1 MFELGQGSNRCNQ
14 RYTFFDQSY
23 KKNNS
28 RRRYSNT
35 RGRFYEVNFHR
46 FLIFSCCNT
55 SKFFFLNDNNF
66 NSFKSTLCRCGHI
79 SEVKQFNAW
88 LGTLPHKHKIVIAGN
103 HELSFDETFTTK
115 GDMDVTKDIG
125 HRTSHTG
132 DSIGRSSRY
141 TIRFHCISLY
151 LQ

>member
-1 MFELGQGSNRCNQ
+1 MVTHL
-14 RYTFFDQSY
+14 
-23 KKNNS
+23 
-28 RRRYSNT
+28 
-35 RGRFYEVNFHR
+35 
-46 FLIFSCCNT
+46 
-55 SKFFFLNDNNF
+55 FFLNDSNF
-66 NSFKSTLCRCGHI
+66 NSFKSILCSCGHI

-141 TIRFHCISLY
+141 TIRLHCISLY
-151 LQ
+151 FLYLFIVTDYIQYYILSPLVKLKFRVKYSRYQLLEWIEKC